1 MNYKVVFIDWYNTL
15 SSSRFWSRLEDP
27 KHPNYDYFLKIQPIL
42 FSDQSN
48 IILPWMRGQLTSEEV
63 VDQISDKTGT
73 PKDLIM
79 SELIYSC
86 KNLEFISENSLDLI
100 KSLRKAGLKV
110 VIATDNM
117 DTFMRWTVPSLK
129 LRNIFDGI
137 LDSFNLKALKQDFGD
152 NSESLFFSNYLK
164 ENLVLPGESVLIDD
178 SMEIDNKIQN
188 IGIEYMRIVPGG
200 LDEALRK
207 ILKSL

>member
-178 SMEIDNKIQN
+178 SMDIDNKIQN